1 MMTGSSVVKRF
12 RAAPVRKSCY
22 MVQYTQA
29 KGGQGVISQVAIG
42 RVTKSDP
49 IKLVVQLP
57 IGIWLPTGVKIVR
70 RCQGSVL
77 AGNLQALIPQAC
89 FADVDI
95 GNEQLRRPIRDI
107 SSSRTAT
114 RKTRRCRY

>member
-1 MMTGSSVVKRF
+1 MRIAMIRSPLKLRPEAAATYDDWIVRCETLQG
-12 RAAPVRKSCY
+12 RASPQKLL

-70 RCQGSVL
+70 RCQGSGL
-77 AGNLQALIPQAC
+77 AGNLQALHSPGLLC
-89 FADVDI
+89 
-95 GNEQLRRPIRDI
+95 RRRH
-107 SSSRTAT
+107 RE
-114 RKTRRCRY
+114 